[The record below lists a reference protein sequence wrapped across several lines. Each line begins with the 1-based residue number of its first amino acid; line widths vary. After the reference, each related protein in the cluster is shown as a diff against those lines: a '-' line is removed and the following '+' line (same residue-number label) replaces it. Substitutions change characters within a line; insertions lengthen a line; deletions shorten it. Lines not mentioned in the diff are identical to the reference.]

1 MSECTQ
7 LYTELH
13 RRKVLSL
20 GQLNNGPQI
29 VSGFL
34 LNQYMCFPILCSK
47 PLNCFKR
54 VSLLHLHT
62 PVKNYAELRN
72 TAWVQWHECI
82 SYLQSERSSTLPPA
96 AAAIELVMK
105 FWLQEFCWWQ
115 LRHFQIIVWYNHSL
129 KIHLL
134 SLNSASGY

>member
-7 LYTELH
+7 LYTEFQ

-20 GQLNNGPQI
+20 GWLNSEPQI

-54 VSLLHLHT
+54 VSLSHLHT
-62 PVKNYAELRN
+62 PVKSSAELRN
-72 TAWVQWHECI
+72 TARVQQHERI

-105 FWLQEFCWWQ
+105 FFLQEFCWWQ
-115 LRHFQIIVWYNHSL
+115 LRNFETIVWYYHSL